1 MSRPAFLFDLDGTLT
16 ETDHLHFEAFNAMLA
31 GFGRSITPEAYAR
44 EVQGRANAAIMRD
57 MFPDLPESEHI
68 RLADAKEAA
77 FRTMAESQLQPAR
90 GLLDFLALAEGR
102 AIGCAVVTN
111 APRAN
116 AEMMLGAI
124 GLGRRFEAIVIGDE
138 LPRPKP
144 DPLPYRMGLD
154 LLRADAAR
162 SLAFEDS
169 ASGVQSAHAAGLFVV
184 GLMTTLSA
192 EALEAAGA
200 SLAIADFTD
209 PRLMEVLDARLGGS
223 P

>member
-1 MSRPAFLFDLDGTLT
+1 MSRSAFLFDLDGTLT

-68 RLADAKEAA
+68 RLADAEDV
-77 FRTMAESQLQPAR
+77 
-90 GLLDFLALAEGR
+90 DFLALAER
-102 AIGCAVVTN
+102 RSIGCAVVTN

-154 LLRADAAR
+154 LLRADATR

-169 ASGVQSAHAAGLFVV
+169 ASGVQSACAAGLFVV
-184 GLMTTLSA
+184 GLTTTLSA

-200 SLAIADFTD
+200 SLAVADFAD
-209 PRLMEVLDARLGGS
+209 PRLTEVLDARLGDRS
-223 P
+223 